1 MSKVDSMAGRMTVFI
16 VFAILGFVG
25 GIIANLAYRQIY
37 PWILAMWPNIGLDWI
52 LSGAAGT
59 VLTLLIVVIW
69 ASFSPDK

>member
-1 MSKVDSMAGRMTVFI
+1 MAGRMTVLV

-25 GIIANLAYRQIY
+25 GIVAKLVYSPLSA
-37 PWILAMWPNIGLDWI
+37 WILQMWPNFGLDWI

-59 VLTLLIVVIW
+59 VLTLLIVVVW